1 MMPMKTYRPELER
14 PRDLEVVK
22 FLRKQGERGVDY
34 EFSGAGKSLSIW
46 FRNDKIETAYIMT
59 YEWTK

>member
-1 MMPMKTYRPELER
+1 MTRTKIYRPELER

-34 EFSGAGKSLSIW
+34 DFSGVGKSLSIW
-46 FRNDKIETAYIMT
+46 FSNDRIETAYIMT